1 MIYLTCNS
9 AILVVGQWIISA
21 HNLTI
26 SGSLPCLKKT
36 NTPLATIIMVS
47 IWLSASRFHQW
58 VCEDPPSKPCISQS
72 GIIQKFLCPMIP
84 VEILLYCWCVLRVRS
99 VIQRDQCWSSCPS
112 QCSHDFKDFLA
123 NSWLWSLGIPL
134 NTPEIISILG
144 QSQAIS
150 SNCIQIIGPS
160 ILFLM

>member
-1 MIYLTCNS
+1 VPKHHS
-9 AILVVGQWIISA
+9 P

-26 SGSLPCLKKT
+26 SGNPPCLKKT
-36 NTPLATIIMVS
+36 PNWQQFKEITHCIMVS

-58 VCEDPPSKPCISQS
+58 VCDDPPSKPCISLS
-72 GIIQKFLCPMIP
+72 GIIHIFLFPMIL
-84 VEILLYCWCVLRVRS
+84 VEILLYCWCIIRVRS
-99 VIQRDQCWSSCPS
+99 VIRRDQCWSSCPS
-112 QCSHDFKDFLA
+112 RCSHNFKDFLA

-160 ILFLM
+160 ILSLM